1 MKRTGA
7 GTAGLLAVAVTLTGC
22 GTGGGSSAK
31 AEGGENATKVLR
43 VAAASDL
50 KFALEEVLKDFHK
63 DIPGMKV
70 EVTYGSSGN
79 FATQLSHGAPFD
91 VFLSADTSYPDKLAK
106 AGLTVEGSQFDYAVG
121 RLVVWADKGKKF
133 NIASEG
139 LKKLTDPGIR
149 KVAIANPEHAPYGR
163 AAVAALKS
171 AGVYDE
177 VEPKLVRG
185 DNIAQAAEFVTSG
198 NADAGVIALSLS
210 TAGPMKDKGDVAE
223 VDLASYPR
231 IDQGGVI
238 LKKAT
243 DIDAAKTFTAYLSST
258 KTHEVLKAYGFSLP
272 DQLPER

>member
-7 GTAGLLAVAVTLTGC
+7 WTAGLLAAAVTLTGC
-22 GTGGGSSAK
+22 GAGGDSSAK
-31 AEGGENATKVLR
+31 ADTDNIGTKVVK

-50 KFALEEVLKDFHK
+50 KFALEDVLKGFHK
-63 DIPGMKV
+63 DNPGTKV
-70 EVTYGSSGN
+70 QVSYGSSGN
-79 FATQLSHGAPFD
+79 FATQLSNGAPFD

-133 NIASEG
+133 GIADGG
-139 LKKLTDPGIR
+139 LKKLTDPNIR

-177 VEPKLVRG
+177 VKPKLVLG

-210 TAGPMKDKGDVAE
+210 EAGPMKDKGDVAE

-231 IDQGGVI
+231 INQGGVI
-238 LKKAT
+238 MKKAV
-243 DIDAAKTFTAYLSST
+243 DVKAAKTFTAYLGSA
-258 KTHEVLKAYGFSLP
+258 KTHEVLKAYGFYLP
-272 DQLPER
+272 GQ